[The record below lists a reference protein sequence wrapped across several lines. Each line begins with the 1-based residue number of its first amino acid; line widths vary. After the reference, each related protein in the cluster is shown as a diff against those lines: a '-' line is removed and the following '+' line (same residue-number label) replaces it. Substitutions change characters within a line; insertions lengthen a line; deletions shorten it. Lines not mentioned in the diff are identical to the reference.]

1 MGVFRKRVS
10 GIDELKNIIIV
21 ACKLGYDPFKG
32 TKGKNMKK
40 IPALYYLPVMAFV
53 ALLFNGCNKTGT
65 SPYLQSST
73 DYSLSRHWLS
83 LPPTVYNVD
92 VFYLYP
98 TTSWTKDNTVP
109 MICAVDDSL
118 MMAGA
123 ASAFARQATA
133 FDTAANVYAPFY
145 RQDNSSPEN
154 RLNVIAGIPTTD
166 ATAAFDYYIRNFNKG
181 RPFILAG
188 HSQGAN
194 IVCNL
199 LSGYLKQNPQV
210 YARMIAAY
218 VIGGPVTQQFLDENP
233 HLKFATGPDDVGVII
248 SYNTEAPGFTGVNP
262 VLYGEVGLV
271 INPITWTRDETPADT
286 SQGLGSFL
294 PDKQGVWGKVPQY
307 ADARVD
313 TSLGVLICA
322 SADEDKI
329 AIIDSLSGFPR
340 GVYHSFDYPFYYYN
354 LRQNAANR
362 IQKFLSK

>member
-1 MGVFRKRVS
+1 
-10 GIDELKNIIIV
+10 
-21 ACKLGYDPFKG
+21 
-32 TKGKNMKK
+32 
-40 IPALYYLPVMAFV
+40 
-53 ALLFNGCNKTGT
+53 
-65 SPYLQSST
+65 
-73 DYSLSRHWLS
+73 
-83 LPPTVYNVD
+83 
-92 VFYLYP
+92 
-98 TTSWTKDNTVP
+98 
-109 MICAVDDSL
+109 MICAIDDSL

-123 ASAFARQATA
+123 AQDFVRQATA

-199 LSGYLKQNPQV
+199 LSGYLKTNPQV

-218 VIGGPVTQQFLDENP
+218 VIGAPVTKQFLKDNP
-233 HLKFATGPDDVGVII
+233 HLKFATGPDDTGVII
-248 SYNTEAPGFTGVNP
+248 SYNTEGPYVDGVNP
-262 VLYGEVGLV
+262 VLYGMVGLV
-271 INPITWTRDETPADT
+271 INPITWTREETLAET
-286 SQGLGSFL
+286 TQGLGSLF
-294 PDKQGVWGKVPQY
+294 PNNQGIWAKIPQY

-313 TSLGVLICA
+313 TTKGVLICT

-329 AIIDSLSGFPR
+329 AILDSLSGFPK
-340 GVYHSFDYPFYYYN
+340 GVYHSFDYPFYYFN

-362 IQKFLSK
+362 IQKFLNK